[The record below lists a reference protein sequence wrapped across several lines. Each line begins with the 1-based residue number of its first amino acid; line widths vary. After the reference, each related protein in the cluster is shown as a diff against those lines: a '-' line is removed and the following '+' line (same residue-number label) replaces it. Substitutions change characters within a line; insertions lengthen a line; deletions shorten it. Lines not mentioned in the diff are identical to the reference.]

1 MKNFI
6 NYLILILLLGS
17 ILTIVP
23 VWDISLSTI
32 NLLNKEAIFEYEIA
46 NKPIENGYKII
57 LSKQFRRQQGSIK
70 KTNFIRIYSPTG
82 FLMLENIAN
91 YEDIESAY
99 TANNSYY
106 VCPKGKNHLL
116 KYYDK
121 NSYERI
127 IPNDFNSNSDW
138 ELKCFYQSNLK
149 YLFVAYTNHNN
160 YFYQLDINSGKIIYN
175 KNIKDELFDFKW
187 TTGAID
193 DKYLMFAFYLDANN
207 IYLGQLN
214 FGINNKGFEIEDGN
228 KKKIYDSTKK
238 NYNLYF
244 NEENDNFHFLNYD
257 DIKDFQTGYSE
268 QFDRID
274 SNNFEQ
280 VITSINNN
288 NPLEFIDEVKIE
300 EIKFIRN
307 TKYIYYKL
315 YNTNK
320 NIYYYGI
327 IDVVLNKVI
336 FNTDEQF
343 KLFIP
348 YSNNA
353 MLAMTSDKLYKICMI
368 YNNNDCANKC
378 PEGKKLVFDVNNK
391 NICKDSITCSN
402 YILKPNDICM
412 DTCDLS
418 IYTSNEKKNVVYVK
432 I

>member
-1 MKNFI
+1 
-6 NYLILILLLGS
+6 
-17 ILTIVP
+17 
-23 VWDISLSTI
+23 
-32 NLLNKEAIFEYEIA
+32 
-46 NKPIENGYKII
+46 
-57 LSKQFRRQQGSIK
+57 
-70 KTNFIRIYSPTG
+70 
-82 FLMLENIAN
+82 MLENIAN

-257 DIKDFQTGYSE
+257 GIKDFQTGYSE

-280 VITSINNN
+280 VIASINND

-368 YNNNDCANKC
+368 YNNNDCSNKC

-391 NICKDSITCSN
+391 NICKDSISCSN

-418 IYTSNEKKNVVYVK
+418 IYTSNEKKECGLC
-432 I
+432 